1 MTFRKSNVYLNLVNS
16 YLIDSPQPSSISYWW
31 NLGSLL
37 GLCLVIQICTGI
49 FMAMHYSSNI
59 ELAFSSVEH
68 IMRDVQNGWLIR
80 YMHANGASF
89 FFICMYIHIGKGL
102 YYGSYRA
109 PRTLVWIVGVI
120 IFVATMA
127 AAFLGYCCVYG
138 QISHWGKIYIA
149 SNMFYVIIIIYI
161 ILLTPGEAEGFI
173 PKASLGE
180 TIILMYNKYV
190 IDIKVTKRS
199 ELNNYVGP
207 LNIDIMSIIY
217 GSLLGDGHAEKRKGG
232 SGTRILFQQEN
243 INSAYLYY
251 LHSLLANLGYCNTN
265 LPTIKTRLG
274 KNGKIRQYLRFGTW
288 TYDSF
293 NSIFTEW
300 YVPKESGKGHIKII
314 PKSLELYLTPLALA
328 IWIMDDGCKLNKG
341 LKFSTNCFKYDEV
354 LYLTE
359 LLYKKYNIKATIQ
372 KGNVDNTQFV
382 IYVWTESIPL
392 LAKIV
397 SPYIIPSIKYKLGN
411 YLS

>member
-37 GLCLVIQICTGI
+37 GLCLVIQIATGI

-138 QISHWGKIYIA
+138 QMSHWGKELAA
-149 SNMFYVIIIIYI
+149 SNILNEIIIIYI
-161 ILLTPGEAEGFI
+161 II
-173 PKASLGE
+173 S
-180 TIILMYNKYV
+180 IIIIIYNKY
-190 IDIKVTKRS
+190 IINIKVTKRT
-199 ELNNYVGP
+199 EINNYIGP

-243 INSAYLYY
+243 NHSDYLYY

-274 KNGKIRQYLRFGTW
+274 KNGKVRQYLKFGTW

-293 NSIFTEW
+293 NSIFIEW
-300 YVPKESGKGHIKII
+300 YVPKESGKGYIKII
-314 PKSLELYLTPLALA
+314 PKSLEQYLTPLALA

-372 KGNVDNTQFV
+372 KGNIDNTQYV